1 MAKTP
6 AKSDPA
12 YEAAKASYAAVV
24 ATVPEAELKG
34 ATMPYTSLNG
44 NMFSYLH
51 PSGRLALRLA
61 KEDRGRFLEAHATTL
76 FEAYGVVQKE
86 YVTVPAALLADTA
99 RLAPHFRASHDYAVT
114 LKPKPTKKAKQG

>member
-1 MAKTP
+1 MAKKP
-6 AKSDPA
+6 AQADPV
-12 YEAAKASYAAVV
+12 YEAAKASYAALI

-34 ATMPYTSLNG
+34 AAMPYTSLNG

-61 KEDRGRFLEAHATTL
+61 SGDRERFLAEHATTL

-86 YVTVPAALLADTA
+86 YVTAPAALLADTE
-99 RLAPHFRASHDYAVT
+99 RLSPYFRSSYEYAAT
-114 LKPKPTKKAKQG
+114 LKPKPTKKAKKG

>member
-1 MAKTP
+1 MAKKP
-6 AKSDPA
+6 AKADPA
-12 YEAAKASYAAVV
+12 YEAAKASYAALV

-34 ATMPYTSLNG
+34 AAMPYTSLNG

-61 KEDRGRFLEAHATTL
+61 GGDRERFLAEHATTL

-86 YVTVPAALLADTA
+86 YVTVPAELLADVP
-99 RLAPHFRASHDYAVT
+99 RLTPHFRASFDYAAT
-114 LKPKPTKKAKQG
+114 LKPKPTKRAKKG

>member
-6 AKSDPA
+6 AESDPA

-61 KEDRGRFLEAHATTL
+61 SGDRERFLDEHATTL

-99 RLAPHFRASHDYAVT
+99 WLTPHFRASYDYAAT
-114 LKPKPTKKAKQG
+114 LKPKPAKKAKQG

>member
-1 MAKTP
+1 MARMS

-12 YEAAKASYAAVV
+12 YETARASYAALV
-24 ATVPEAELKG
+24 ATLPEAELKG

-61 KEDRGRFLEAHATTL
+61 KGDRERFLDEHATTL

-86 YVTVPAALLADTA
+86 YVTVPAGLLADTA
-99 RLAPHFRASHDYAVT
+99 RLSPHFRSSYDYAAT
-114 LKPKPTKKAKQG
+114 LRPKPTTKAKKG